1 MRLPAAGAASAIST
15 MLSFSVNAADLALP
29 PPAVGQSQYGMA
41 SPLAAALLRVVAPSV
56 YAQAPQQQRPAPQE
70 AARSGVS
77 HDVISRS
84 RQFAPTQ
91 RRQSRA
97 VSLPP
102 LRVPDLRTLRVE
114 RLLDREAAV
123 GVVHV
128 VVDDQVMKLLRLA
141 RRRYQRQQQY
151 FAQPELKRRRAAVH
165 AGSPVFISVN
175 EIGHDLFGA
184 HQNSQQRSLITGKH
198 HRFRR
203 WQPKRFGFPIGTTAY
218 AFACALTKA
227 SARAKTRTYLKIV

>member
-1 MRLPAAGAASAIST
+1 MSSIFLTTRH
-15 MLSFSVNAADLALP
+15 
-29 PPAVGQSQYGMA
+29 
-41 SPLAAALLRVVAPSV
+41 LRVGARIFRRGAGYSGGRRWPRLRQFRSVASFDHPIGA
-56 YAQAPQQQRPAPQE
+56 YAQAAQQQRPAPRD

-77 HDVISRS
+77 HDFIRRL

-141 RRRYQRQQQY
+141 RRRHQRQQQY

>member
-29 PPAVGQSQYGMA
+29 PPAVGGMA
-41 SPLAAALLRVVAPSV
+41 SPLAAALLRVAAPSV

-77 HDVISRS
+77 HDVISRL

-102 LRVPDLRTLRVE
+102 LPRPRPAELTSTTMEPTSEELAPASVQSDQTQTPKELAPAPDEPKPTSEELAPASVQS
-114 RLLDREAAV
+114 
-123 GVVHV
+123 
-128 VVDDQVMKLLRLA
+128 DQTQTPKELA
-141 RRRYQRQQQY
+141 P
-151 FAQPELKRRRAAVH
+151 APDEPNWGPL
-165 AGSPVFISVN
+165 N
-175 EIGHDLFGA
+175 D
-184 HQNSQQRSLITGKH
+184 
-198 HRFRR
+198 
-203 WQPKRFGFPIGTTAY
+203 
-218 AFACALTKA
+218 
-227 SARAKTRTYLKIV
+227 

>member
-1 MRLPAAGAASAIST
+1 MRLLAAGAATAIST

-102 LRVPDLRTLRVE
+102 LPRPRPAELTSTVMEPTSEELAPASVQSYQTQTSKELAPAPDEPNKGPLN
-114 RLLDREAAV
+114 D
-123 GVVHV
+123 
-128 VVDDQVMKLLRLA
+128 
-141 RRRYQRQQQY
+141 
-151 FAQPELKRRRAAVH
+151 
-165 AGSPVFISVN
+165 
-175 EIGHDLFGA
+175 
-184 HQNSQQRSLITGKH
+184 
-198 HRFRR
+198 
-203 WQPKRFGFPIGTTAY
+203 
-218 AFACALTKA
+218 
-227 SARAKTRTYLKIV
+227 